1 MGAIC
6 IRISLTSYCWSF
18 TTINSYVSLTAHFI
32 VTSGHCKNEF
42 WMFIPPHSGVH
53 MFDEVCSILKE
64 WGIQNKIMSITLD
77 NASCNDVFTDV
88 IKSEL

>member
-1 MGAIC
+1 
-6 IRISLTSYCWSF
+6 
-18 TTINSYVSLTAHFI
+18 
-32 VTSGHCKNEF
+32 
-42 WMFIPPHSGVH
+42 